1 MTQEQVAQATGVQQS
16 TVQRLLASRPKRYT
30 RALRAVCK
38 YAKISLLSRAP
49 REDPAKNQQ
58 LISALRHVWDGSPAH
73 ADALAQVI
81 KSLAGLSRSKL

>member
-16 TVQRLLASRPKRYT
+16 TVQRLLASCPKRYT
-30 RALRAVCK
+30 RALRAVCQ
-38 YAKISLLSRAP
+38 YAKIGLSSRVR

-58 LISALRHVWDGSPAH
+58 LVGALRHVWDGSPAH

-81 KSLAGLSRSKL
+81 KSLAGLSK